1 MALLI
6 FFMSEFATSID
17 RGSDVTNPS
26 FWGYIIYVS
35 ISIMLIIT
43 IGKIVLNLAPER
55 SEFAATEKVANE
67 SYRQY
72 SHRLD
77 TISKTYAK
85 EIESMKKGN

>member
-1 MALLI
+1 
-6 FFMSEFATSID
+6 MSEFATSI
-17 RGSDVTNPS
+17 RRESDVTNPS
-26 FWGYIIYVS
+26 FWGLIIYVL
-35 ISIMLIIT
+35 ISILLIIT
-43 IGKIVLNLAPER
+43 IGQIVLNLAPER

-85 EIESMKKGN
+85 ELESIKKRN